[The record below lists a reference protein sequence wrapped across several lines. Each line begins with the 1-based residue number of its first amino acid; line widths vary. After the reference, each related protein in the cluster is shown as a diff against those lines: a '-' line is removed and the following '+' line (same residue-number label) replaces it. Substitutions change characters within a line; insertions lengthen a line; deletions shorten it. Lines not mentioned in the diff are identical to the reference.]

1 MIVLTLI
8 FYCEV
13 VYFYRIVWSLY
24 LDTFLL
30 ISDYCFFF
38 LMIRRPPRS
47 TRTDTLFPYTTLFRS
62 IEAPTWLDR
71 ELASVSPG
79 AVRDGGFGSD
89 VRKALAGRRQWLVE
103 QQLADSDEQS
113 FRLRTG
119 ALESLRMR
127 ELEHAG
133 HRQIGRAS
141 CRERVFQ

>member
-1 MIVLTLI
+1 
-8 FYCEV
+8 
-13 VYFYRIVWSLY
+13 
-24 LDTFLL
+24 
-30 ISDYCFFF
+30 
-38 LMIRRPPRS
+38 MIRRPPRS
-47 TRTDTLFPYTTLFRS
+47 TRIDTLFPYTTLFRSDRPVAVSILSPRPVGNLVS

-119 ALESLRMR
+119 ALESLRR
-127 ELEHAG
+127 SEERRVG
-133 HRQIGRAS
+133 KGCCGT
-141 CRERVFQ
+141 CRSWWSPTTKKK